1 MKKFDYKNGIRF
13 ECQGSGNCCV
23 SRGSYGFVYL
33 SPNDLKRFAKY
44 FKVSINK
51 FKEKYCQITDGFI
64 HLIENNEL
72 EGKCFFLKNKK
83 CTVYK
88 NRPSQCRTWPFWN
101 ENMNAKVWNED
112 ISINCPGIGKG
123 NIIKPKKIASFLK
136 EDLENEKAILKKRV
150 IHQK

>member
-1 MKKFDYKNGIRF
+1 MKKFDYKNEIRF